1 MSKLFGLL
9 VGINQYPKLRASKQ
23 LHACENDVNLVKSY
37 LEGSDVKAAFD
48 EVQVKTILNTD
59 AKKEALVT
67 GIKEHLGQAK
77 AGDTAFFYFSGHGIR
92 EQSTIET
99 FSQDEIDGA
108 LGGVV
113 CSDVLARKSPDLT
126 VLTDKE
132 FRYLI
137 AKAFPAER
145 PHVVFVFDCCHSG
158 DHTRSLFGSQQ
169 GGSTTTSRQIERE
182 TMPARQWDGFI
193 FSSDEEV
200 KQKVDAGADLEAT
213 LPMADHVMMAA
224 CRDVE
229 LAWEGGG
236 QGAFTRALIEVLNQ
250 HAGRISY
257 HELQTRVLNRMRF
270 DFKKGKEG
278 QDKRQTPQLN
288 LFSPKA
294 SDRYRNFLTNAP
306 NDSPSYGV
314 IEFNDAEREIRLSL
328 GALQGMP
335 LEPASLP
342 EVSVYPAGDKSK
354 IHSFTVKEVF
364 PTYSLLNEPSDNF
377 NREPG
382 LAYRGEV
389 PGLGIPAL
397 NIFLTGDEQGKSF
410 AKQNLD
416 LYLKDLNSAPFSMV
430 DTEEAADYVVAA
442 KDKNWYLTAPNDHSR
457 PLVQPLS
464 YEDNPSAAGEILARE
479 LEHVAKW
486 NFLKDVNYSQQLMPD
501 SLRGQT
507 TMYPVE
513 LRIFEFDPDSQT
525 ERRVHPKGSTFNFEL
540 TDTAPERWVRFELI
554 NHADQALQTSLI
566 YMTHTFAFMAS
577 DKQGIMQR
585 LHPVLQKGDLLKSKG
600 HPKGSEGKAYIRL
613 HSGSY
618 VEDFNWPGSNFFLKL
633 IVSATPFEVSPFQ
646 LKSLPVPSKEPRE
659 VSKFLDFGGG
669 EDAPLPKVKWELRTF
684 ELYISN
690 PKYRP

>member
-1 MSKLFGLL
+1 
-9 VGINQYPKLRASKQ
+9 
-23 LHACENDVNLVKSY
+23 ENDVNLVKSY
-37 LEGSDVKAAFD
+37 LEGNHVKATFD
-48 EVQVKTILNTD
+48 EVQIKTILNTD
-59 AKKEALVT
+59 AEKEALVA
-67 GIKEHLGQAK
+67 GIREHLGQAK

-92 EQSTIET
+92 EKSTIKT

-113 CSDVLARKSPDLT
+113 CSDVLARKTPDLT

-137 AKAFPAER
+137 ATAFPTER

-182 TMPARQWDGFI
+182 TMPAREWSGFI
-193 FSSDEEV
+193 FSEDEAI
-200 KQKVDAGADLEAT
+200 KQKVKAEADLEAT

-236 QGAFTRALIEVLNQ
+236 QGAFTRALIQVLNQ

-270 DFKKGKEG
+270 DFKKDKEG

-288 LFSPKA
+288 LFAPKA
-294 SDRYRNFLTNAP
+294 SDRYRNFLTNTP
-306 NDSPSYGV
+306 NDRPSYGV
-314 IEFNDAEREIRLSL
+314 IEFNDTEREIRLSL
-328 GALQGMP
+328 GAMHGMP
-335 LEPASLP
+335 LDSGSWPK
-342 EVSVYPAGDKSK
+342 VSVYPAGDQSRA
-354 IHSFTVKEVF
+354 HSFTIKEIF
-364 PTYSLLNEPSDNF
+364 PTYSLLDEPSDGF
-377 NREPG
+377 RREPDA
-382 LAYRGEV
+382 AYRGEV
-389 PGLGIPAL
+389 AGLGIPAL
-397 NIFLTGDEQGKSF
+397 NIFLAGDEQGKTF

-416 LYLKDLNSAPFSMV
+416 LYLKELKSAPFSMV
-430 DTEEAADYVVAA
+430 DTEEEADYVVAA
-442 KDKNWYLTAPNDHSR
+442 KDKNWYLTAPHDHSK
-457 PLVQPLS
+457 PLVQPFS
-464 YEDNPSAAGEILARE
+464 YGDNPGAAGEILARE
-479 LEHVAKW
+479 LDHVAQW

-513 LRIFEFDPDSQT
+513 LRIFEFDPASQT
-525 ERRVHPKGSTFNFEL
+525 EDRIHPKGNTFNFEL
-540 TDTAPERWVRFELI
+540 TEAVPERWVRFELI

-577 DKQGIMQR
+577 EQQGVMQQ
-585 LHPVLQKGDLLKSKG
+585 LHPVLQKGDMLSSKG
-600 HPKGSEGKAYIRL
+600 HPKGPDGKAYIRL

-633 IVSATPFEVSPFQ
+633 IVSATPFEVSPFH
-646 LKSLPVPSKEPRE
+646 LKSLPAPSKAPRE
-659 VSKFLDFGGG
+659 VSKFFDFGGG
-669 EDAPLPKVKWELRTF
+669 GEEAPLPKVKWELRTF